1 MQIFTKHTNTM
12 RKCDT
17 FAVNM
22 LQQLKKQKLSAECV
36 DLQFFGLFKILRR
49 LVFLP
54 KCRFVSALNRQS
66 QNDY

>member
-1 MQIFTKHTNTM
+1 MQIFTKHTSTM

-22 LQQLKKQKLSAECV
+22 LKKQKLSAECV

-54 KCRFVSALNRQS
+54 KCRFVSALNRVS